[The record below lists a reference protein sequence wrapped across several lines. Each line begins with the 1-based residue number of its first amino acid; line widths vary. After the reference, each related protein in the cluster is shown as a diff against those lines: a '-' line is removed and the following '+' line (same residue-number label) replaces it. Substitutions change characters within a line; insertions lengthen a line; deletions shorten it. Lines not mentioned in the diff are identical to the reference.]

1 MSPHPVHVSLSTCPP
16 SQVRF
21 VRRSLARRP
30 QVFKCIADLIRK
42 IDTITY
48 EELRAAIALLKLPE
62 GHFLTQIYLPCAYA
76 FHNLLDKLIDKE
88 LHYYL
93 APHHICLYWDAA
105 ADASES
111 DRLPFLV
118 ILPRPANDHTFEP
131 GAIQYKECPWD
142 ERYKPPHGTSFST
155 FFGPEYDKKPPLKFD
170 EPSWI
175 PAPLQRC
182 WREGCKPDRILN
194 HIRRFHE
201 EMPTRVSEEH
211 VKAYEDWLEKED
223 AEDYVYEAF
232 QWPVPKCRPMTD
244 PNRAAP
250 VGRGVRPP
258 ADVARE
264 AASNAAGETMPHSTT
279 NSGDASACRAA
290 SAASVRANDRRDAA
304 RSALARDEG
313 NNAIVVGKHYFCCFA
328 LDDDPDQLWFT
339 LITAL
344 KVCFTPMP
352 VSCGSSRC
360 SYLLCRTRAVPRV
373 PSRPVPRVPWSGPHR
388 LHQPGRG
395 DHGGQLHRLK

>member
-1 MSPHPVHVSLSTCPP
+1 M
-16 SQVRF
+16 
-21 VRRSLARRP
+21 
-30 QVFKCIADLIRK
+30 
-42 IDTITY
+42 
-48 EELRAAIALLKLPE
+48 
-62 GHFLTQIYLPCAYA
+62 
-76 FHNLLDKLIDKE
+76 
-88 LHYYL
+88 
-93 APHHICLYWDAA
+93 
-105 ADASES
+105 
-111 DRLPFLV
+111 
-118 ILPRPANDHTFEP
+118 
-131 GAIQYKECPWD
+131 
-142 ERYKPPHGTSFST
+142 
-155 FFGPEYDKKPPLKFD
+155 
-170 EPSWI
+170 
-175 PAPLQRC
+175 
-182 WREGCKPDRILN
+182 
-194 HIRRFHE
+194 
-201 EMPTRVSEEH
+201 SEEH
-211 VKAYEDWLEKED
+211 VKAYEDWLANED
-223 AEDYVYEAF
+223 AQDYVYEAF
-232 QWPVPKCRPMTD
+232 KWPVPKCRPMTD

>member
-1 MSPHPVHVSLSTCPP
+1 MPVSRTGSC
-16 SQVRF
+16 
-21 VRRSLARRP
+21 
-30 QVFKCIADLIRK
+30 
-42 IDTITY
+42 
-48 EELRAAIALLKLPE
+48 
-62 GHFLTQIYLPCAYA
+62 G
-76 FHNLLDKLIDKE
+76 
-88 LHYYL
+88 
-93 APHHICLYWDAA
+93 
-105 ADASES
+105 
-111 DRLPFLV
+111 V
-118 ILPRPANDHTFEP
+118 ILSRPANDHTFEP

-155 FFGPEYDKKPPLKFD
+155 FFGPEYDKKPPVKFD

>member
-1 MSPHPVHVSLSTCPP
+1 V
-16 SQVRF
+16 
-21 VRRSLARRP
+21 
-30 QVFKCIADLIRK
+30 
-42 IDTITY
+42 
-48 EELRAAIALLKLPE
+48 
-62 GHFLTQIYLPCAYA
+62 
-76 FHNLLDKLIDKE
+76 
-88 LHYYL
+88 
-93 APHHICLYWDAA
+93 
-105 ADASES
+105 
-111 DRLPFLV
+111 
-118 ILPRPANDHTFEP
+118 
-131 GAIQYKECPWD
+131 
-142 ERYKPPHGTSFST
+142 
-155 FFGPEYDKKPPLKFD
+155 KFD

>member
-1 MSPHPVHVSLSTCPP
+1 M
-16 SQVRF
+16 
-21 VRRSLARRP
+21 
-30 QVFKCIADLIRK
+30 
-42 IDTITY
+42 
-48 EELRAAIALLKLPE
+48 
-62 GHFLTQIYLPCAYA
+62 
-76 FHNLLDKLIDKE
+76 
-88 LHYYL
+88 
-93 APHHICLYWDAA
+93 
-105 ADASES
+105 
-111 DRLPFLV
+111 
-118 ILPRPANDHTFEP
+118 
-131 GAIQYKECPWD
+131 
-142 ERYKPPHGTSFST
+142 
-155 FFGPEYDKKPPLKFD
+155 KFD

-211 VKAYEDWLEKED
+211 VKAYEDWLAKED

-304 RSALARDEG
+304 RSAIARDVCVLRSNTWQSRGWGREG
-313 NNAIVVGKHYFCCFA
+313 VSWCV
-328 LDDDPDQLWFT
+328 
-339 LITAL
+339 TAL
-344 KVCFTPMP
+344 SLHPALL
-352 VSCGSSRC
+352 
-360 SYLLCRTRAVPRV
+360 LLCCADLVP
-373 PSRPVPRVPWSGPHR
+373 PDHGQGELTPPQEASLP
-388 LHQPGRG
+388 QPGCHKTPLG
-395 DHGGQLHRLK
+395 